1 MKPIL
6 SLLVSVLFFSA
17 IQAEPLDERRKLAFE
32 LVEILAVNVPNDL
45 DFKQALTAQIDGAIP
60 QLNLGAKDSA
70 LFREAAMDVAVSITA
85 ERLIEM
91 VAMAYAKRLS
101 AKELEDVIAFYK
113 SDSGKAW
120 LREQSAIEA
129 EKVAQKK
136 AAIAE
141 FIEDVKLRFQDL
153 KKQNP
158 E

>member
-6 SLLVSVLFFSA
+6 TLLISVLFISA
-17 IQAEPLDERRKLAFE
+17 IHAESLDERRKLAVE
-32 LVEILAVNVPNDL
+32 LVGIVAINVPNDL
-45 DFKQALTAQIDGAIP
+45 DFKQALTAQIDGVTP
-60 QLNLGAKDSA
+60 QLNLGEKDSA
-70 LFREAAMDVAVSITA
+70 LFREAAIDVAGSITA

-120 LREQSAIEA
+120 FREQSAIEA
-129 EKVAQKK
+129 EIKVQMK
-136 AAIAE
+136 AAIAGYM
-141 FIEDVKLRFQDL
+141 EDVKLRFKDL